1 MYTAGPPCVRLPKG
15 RVARHWPQWV
25 VLRDDGA
32 TTAADYSLQAAQA
45 GVRRRPLGG
54 REFMVGSSA
63 RTPFCR
69 RSAPLLL
76 RRRRAVSRV

>member
-1 MYTAGPPCVRLPKG
+1 MCAAAAWA
-15 RVARHWPQWV
+15 RVARRGPQWV

-54 REFMVGSSA
+54 REFMVCSTALDS
-63 RTPFCR
+63 PD
-69 RSAPLLL
+69 
-76 RRRRAVSRV
+76 